1 MRYRY
6 TQSRSRSKG
15 NERIPSIVNRCPEP
29 GSHPCLVVGAGGGGA
44 LATLPITVTGH
55 VKRDVRH
62 RGWVNRLIMGLRRLR
77 LVRVGGRRGWALA
90 YGGRRGENTATAY
103 LVTLGVAAA
112 AAGVQQAAPRGSAV
126 RGRGE
131 GRGRARPL
139 RGTVVGHLHLHELA
153 ILKQKSSS
161 LVSLNSGY
169 SLTKIRGGKGK
180 YRVIFDHEELSSKI
194 L

>member
-1 MRYRY
+1 MIYRY
-6 TQSRSRSKG
+6 AISIDGRKG
-15 NERIPSIVNRCPEP
+15 TKEIASIVNRCPEP

-62 RGWVNRLIMGLRRLR
+62 RGRVNRLIMGLRRLR
-77 LVRVGGRRGWALA
+77 LVRMGGRRGWALA

-153 ILKQKSSS
+153 ILKQKSSP
-161 LVSLNSGY
+161 LVSLNCGY
-169 SLTKIRGGKGK
+169 FIISQASKGNFS
-180 YRVIFDHEELSSKI
+180 YLRRYGELKE
-194 L
+194 